1 MYNYSR
7 PSQPATRFLKK
18 EQKMPNTVS
27 EIGFNSMKA
36 VPIGGDRINNDYEFG
51 ARLNSLNKVG

>member
-36 VPIGGDRINNDYEFG
+36 VPIGGDSINNDYEFG
-51 ARLNSLNKVG
+51 ARLNSLNKVR

>member
-1 MYNYSR
+1 
-7 PSQPATRFLKK
+7 
-18 EQKMPNTVS
+18 MPNTVS

-51 ARLNSLNKVG
+51 ARLNSLNKVW